1 MTEARSQAALGRPGA
16 EGPYLDKGASN
27 LPADGLRRETKD
39 CKARLKV
46 YAHPGPGGSPG
57 HRWAVRAYLQELS
70 DKDLAAIW
78 LRPAG
83 PSQ

>member
-1 MTEARSQAALGRPGA
+1 MTDARKTLEFCIINGLAERAHITGANPDHAPMQAEDIIKQLF
-16 EGPYLDKGASN
+16 D
-27 LPADGLRRETKD
+27 
-39 CKARLKV
+39 
-46 YAHPGPGGSPG
+46 PG